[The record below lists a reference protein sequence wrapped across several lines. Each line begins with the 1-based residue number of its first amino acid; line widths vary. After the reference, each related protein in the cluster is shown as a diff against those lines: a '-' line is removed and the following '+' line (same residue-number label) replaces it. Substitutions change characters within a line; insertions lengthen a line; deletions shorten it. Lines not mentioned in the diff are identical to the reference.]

1 MCVTVC
7 WVGENKSCPTMA
19 VTASVTGRTGV
30 ATGQTH
36 YNDKYTNT
44 HTTKIQIQK
53 HTCDKDTNTQ
63 THMRQRYKYRNTH
76 ATTIQ
81 IHKHT
86 CDKDTNKETHM
97 RQGYKYTLQIHKY
110 QTCVRHGVCG
120 QHFWANILS
129 IPFTKYMTRCVVHLT
144 YQNHHYGISAR
155 YGVASKKC

>member
-1 MCVTVC
+1 MCVCVC
-7 WVGENKSCPTMA
+7 VCAGLEKINLARQWLSLPVSLAGQALQPVKHITM
-19 VTASVTGRTGV
+19 
-30 ATGQTH
+30 
-36 YNDKYTNT
+36 
-44 HTTKIQIQK
+44 
-53 HTCDKDTNTQ
+53 TNTQ
-63 THMRQRYKYRNTH
+63 THIRQRYKYTNTH

-81 IHKHT
+81 IQKHA

-129 IPFTKYMTRCVVHLT
+129 IPFTKYMTRCAVHLT